1 MKVLVNGGLNLSE
14 LDGWWDEAYSHGVG
28 WTFGDRREIT
38 DDAAHDREDA
48 ERLYD
53 LLENEIIPLFYKRN
67 ELGVPVE
74 WIRCMRQSMAQLT
87 LPYSSIRSLQEYT
100 EKYYLPAASLYQ
112 KRLANHAEEGR
123 KIEEWKTFVSDHW
136 KSIYYG
142 TPALEIKDGQYH
154 FSVPVFFNGM
164 NPGDVS
170 VELYAN
176 GINGS
181 SAVKQKMDI
190 VSTNNESVIFLG
202 SVPADR
208 PSYHYTPR
216 IIPVN
221 GAISI
226 PLECSN
232 ILWQH

>member
-1 MKVLVNGGLNLSE
+1 
-14 LDGWWDEAYSHGVG
+14 
-28 WTFGDRREIT
+28 
-38 DDAAHDREDA
+38 
-48 ERLYD
+48 
-53 LLENEIIPLFYKRN
+53 
-67 ELGVPVE
+67 
-74 WIRCMRQSMAQLT
+74 MAQLT
-87 LPYSSIRSLQEYT
+87 LTYSSIRSLQEYT
-100 EKYYLPAASLYQ
+100 EKFYIPAALLYQ

-136 KSIYYG
+136 NGIYYAS
-142 TPALEIKDGQYH
+142 PALETKDDQYH
-154 FSVPVFFNGM
+154 FSVPVFFNGI
-164 NPGDVS
+164 NPADVS

-181 SAVKQKMDI
+181 APVKQKMNI
-190 VSTNNESVIFLG
+190 VSTNNESAIFSG

-216 IIPVN
+216 IIPAN